1 MMEKPKMH
9 TPDITRENMEK
20 IMALFPNCVTESRD
34 EKGELVKAI
43 DFDLLR
49 QEFSSQIIEGPQERY
64 QLDWPGK
71 RQALLTANA
80 PIAKTLRPCR
90 EESVDFDT
98 TKNLFIEGD
107 NLDALKLL
115 QETYLGKI
123 KMIYIDPPYNTGK
136 DFIYKDNFTKDSEQY
151 KLESG
156 QKDEEG
162 NRMVQNTESNGRFHS
177 DWLSMMYPR
186 LKLARNLL
194 RDDGVLFV
202 SIDENE
208 FINIKSI
215 CNEIFGVDNYIG
227 EFIWKSKHGGGGDS
241 PYIVKEHEYILVF
254 VKKLVTISE
263 LFAMP
268 PDDYE
273 KMFRELDE
281 RGKFYYDRLDKKG
294 IDSNRPNL
302 IYPIICPDGTVK
314 DISPAIWRL
323 SKEEFERRKKNNEI
337 GFRKDK
343 NNVWQIYTKTYLYDN
358 DGHMRR
364 VKARSI
370 LKQEIVGFT
379 QNGNKMID
387 HIFGDEIFSN
397 SKPIEL
403 LKYFMDYITHDER
416 EGVVLDYFSGSATTA
431 HAVMQL
437 NVEDGGNRKFI
448 MVQLPEPCAQD
459 SETFKAGYKTIAEI
473 GKERIRRAGK
483 KIKEENKDKE
493 GIDKLDIGFRVLKV
507 DSTNM
512 AEVYYK
518 PDEVKKEQIEMF
530 ADNIKK
536 DRTSEDLLFQVLLD
550 WGVDLT
556 FPITREEIQDKEVFF
571 VDGNVLAACF
581 KATGDITEDFVKELA
596 KRKPLRVV
604 FRDAG
609 FKDDSVKINVEQIF
623 KLMSPQTEVRTI

>member
-1 MMEKPKMH
+1 MEKPKMH